1 MTPSAGSITIVQNDS
16 SGRRRG
22 EIPARLGGASFLSH
36 FLMLRLFSGDDIA
49 IAIGGDKV
57 WFAKGRAGPVV
68 ACPSYVATSGGKVI
82 AVGEEALRMQGKEPG
97 NIQVTRVTRQG
108 GFGDDALAAAFL
120 RYLIRKNLSPRV
132 FMIAPRV
139 IAACADEA
147 KTRVKSAAI
156 QAGVRELLTI
166 NSVMAAAVGAGMAV
180 EAPDFKAVFILERD
194 WCSFGLISLA
204 GMVASFDLAGGV
216 ELLLE
221 DFALHTLATRGV
233 ALDLEA
239 LHTSFLARGLSGAEL
254 LGWDAW
260 IGELETGR
268 ATVLAANDA
277 DFHRGSLPFILRLGW
292 RYQRAMEAVSSAK
305 RRDASAAPLCLL
317 GPYTR
322 TPGIP
327 ELVAKAFQRRVVVA
341 EHPEEAMIRGAQ
353 KVLADLG
360 FVLQHLQ
367 STPK

>member
-1 MTPSAGSITIVQNDS
+1 MVDS
-16 SGRRRG
+16 FPRRLTR
-22 EIPARLGGASFLSH
+22 S
-36 FLMLRLFSGDDIA
+36 
-49 IAIGGDKV
+49 
-57 WFAKGRAGPVV
+57 
-68 ACPSYVATSGGKVI
+68 
-82 AVGEEALRMQGKEPG
+82 ALRRC
-97 NIQVTRVTRQG
+97 V
-108 GFGDDALAAAFL
+108 
-120 RYLIRKNLSPRV
+120 
-132 FMIAPRV
+132 
-139 IAACADEA
+139 AACADEA

-268 ATVLAANDA
+268 ATVLAANGIEVRPTDLA
-277 DFHRGSLPFILRLGW
+277 SQYFGHS
-292 RYQRAMEAVSSAK
+292 VSS
-305 RRDASAAPLCLL
+305 RGRPSSASSFSST
-317 GPYTR
+317 GSSFR
-322 TPGIP
+322 HSSM
-327 ELVAKAFQRRVVVA
+327 RRVFCREPSFA
-341 EHPEEAMIRGAQ
+341 
-353 KVLADLG
+353 
-360 FVLQHLQ
+360 
-367 STPK
+367 STAASMAWSACRS